1 MTVSRYLARPPDE
14 LPLDGGRRHVWA
26 FLERDVHI
34 CTRLLDEAQR
44 LVRMGQDGPV
54 LVQFVRRARQILDE
68 MQELLVAA
76 SPAQDAALFKRIT
89 QLHETIES
97 VQSSMRTTR
106 QNREDGPP
114 AGGERNLA

>member
-1 MTVSRYLARPPDE
+1 MTVSHCLARPPEE
-14 LPLDGGRRHVWA
+14 LTLDGGRRHVWA

-54 LVQFVRRARQILDE
+54 LVQFVHRARQILDE
-68 MQELLVAA
+68 MQELLVAV

-89 QLHETIES
+89 QLHETVES
-97 VQSSMRTTR
+97 VQSSMPKTR
-106 QNREDGPP
+106 QNREVGPP
-114 AGGERNLA
+114 ASGGKDLA